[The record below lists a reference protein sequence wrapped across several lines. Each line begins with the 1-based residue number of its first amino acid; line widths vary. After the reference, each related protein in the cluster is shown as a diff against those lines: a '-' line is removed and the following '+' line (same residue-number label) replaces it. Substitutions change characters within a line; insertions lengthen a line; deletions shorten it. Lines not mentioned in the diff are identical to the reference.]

1 MRFWFAAGVALNSLC
16 AGELLRRFGRGEA
29 GLRIATRATGQ
40 AALLPY
46 AAYYAMRR
54 RRGAE
59 ESCFALLCGYAGAH
73 LPHAALVATL
83 MRRHGHPA
91 AGTPVYPMS
100 VYGGGLGY
108 ASLLY
113 LLAAEGAVNAHEK
126 RRQVAESYIF
136 IVVHG
141 LPIPHAIATKQ
152 RSLALYA
159 PIAALW
165 LGAAALRTFSRS

>member
-1 MRFWFAAGVALNSLC
+1 MRSWVAAGAALNSLC
-16 AGELLRRFGRGEA
+16 AGELLRRFGGGKA
-29 GLRIATRATGQ
+29 GLEMATRATGQ

-59 ESCFALLCGYAGAH
+59 ATCFALLRVYAGAH

-113 LLAAEGAVNAHEK
+113 LLAAEGTENAQEK
-126 RRQVAESYIF
+126 RRRAAETYIF
-136 IVVHG
+136 VVVHG

-165 LGAAALRTFSRS
+165 LGAAALRTR

>member
-1 MRFWFAAGVALNSLC
+1 M
-16 AGELLRRFGRGEA
+16 
-29 GLRIATRATGQ
+29 ATRATGQ

-46 AAYYAMRR
+46 AAYYALRP
-54 RRGAE
+54 RRGAGK
-59 ESCFALLCGYAGAH
+59 SSFALLCAYAGAH

-83 MRRHGHPA
+83 VRRHGHPA
-91 AGTPVYPMS
+91 DGTLVYPMS
-100 VYGGGLGY
+100 VYGGGMGY

-113 LLAAEGAVNAHEK
+113 LLAAQRAVNAHEK
-126 RRQVAESYIF
+126 RRRAAESYIF
-136 IVVHG
+136 IAVHG

-165 LGAAALRTFSRS
+165 FGAAALRKLYRG